1 MNFGNVIGKDHR
13 GFAQFATPED
23 GFDALVEKIKFN
35 QNSPQSRYYGKT
47 IAEYFKLYAPS
58 NDGNNP
64 VAYANSVAKQ
74 LGVSVNTK
82 ISQLDPVQFARH
94 IAKHDS

>member
-58 NDGNNP
+58 SDGNNP
-64 VAYANSVAKQ
+64 INYANSVAKQ